1 MWIPGVLS
9 PETVRWCA
17 QHRYPY
23 IGLGTSL
30 GPTCDLWDIY
40 AEEAQ
45 KHGYQA
51 GPENF
56 GYLIPTFLAETEE
69 KAQKLGRQFAFGGG
83 QNAFSRPE
91 HTLPP
96 GNNSKSAIR
105 RLASQPRGSWLGVSR
120 DKLMQ
125 QRSGAN
131 PDGVNYDEVRDKLTE
146 GYQRAQ
152 ENLQTIVGT
161 PKTVI
166 PKVKTLLRVLRPGI
180 FTFFSVQGQVSNED
194 RLTSIRLM
202 AEEVMPAIK
211 EYAKE
216 IELVD
221 PFEREPGSV
230 KLQAETQRAPVVDR
244 EPLAALGLV

>member
-17 QHRYPY
+17 EHRYPY

-30 GPTCDLWDIY
+30 GPTCELWDIY
-40 AEEAQ
+40 ADEAQ

-56 GYLIPTFLAETEE
+56 GYLVPTFLAETEA
-69 KAQKLGRQFAFGGG
+69 KAQKLGRNFAFGGG
-83 QNAFSRPE
+83 QSAFSRPE

-96 GNNSKSAIR
+96 GYNSKTAIR
-105 RLASQPRGSWLGVSR
+105 RLAQQPRGSWLGVSR
-120 DKLMQ
+120 NKLMQ
-125 QRSGAN
+125 SRSGVN
-131 PDGVNYDEVRDKLTE
+131 PEGVDYDEVRRKLYQ
-146 GYQRAQ
+146 GYQRSQ
-152 ENLQTIVGT
+152 ENLQTIIGT

-166 PKVKTLLRVLRPGI
+166 PKIKMLLQVLRPGI
-180 FTFFSVQGQVSNED
+180 FIFFSVQGQVSNED

-202 AEEVMPAIK
+202 AEEIMPAIR

-216 IELVD
+216 IDLPD
-221 PFEREPGSV
+221 PFERPPGKI

-244 EPLAALGLV
+244 ESLTSLGLV